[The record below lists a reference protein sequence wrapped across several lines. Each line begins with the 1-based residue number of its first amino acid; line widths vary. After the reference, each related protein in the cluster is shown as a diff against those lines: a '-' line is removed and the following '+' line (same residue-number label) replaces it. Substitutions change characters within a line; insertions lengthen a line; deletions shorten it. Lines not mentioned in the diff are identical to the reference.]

1 MKVPIHKGPIER
13 NMIAGLP
20 RNIAILGGTMGSALV
35 LGLQNLWMIIALI
48 PIYVGLV
55 ILYRLDP
62 YFLEIL
68 VTHVNEND
76 FLVP

>member
-1 MKVPIHKGPIER
+1 MKIPIHKGPIER

-20 RNIAILGGTMGSALV
+20 RNVAILGGTMGSALV
-35 LGLQNLWMIIALI
+35 LGLQNLWMVIALM
-48 PIYVGLV
+48 PIYITLI
-55 ILYRLDP
+55 ILYRLDS

-68 VTHVNEND
+68 IAHVNEND